1 MNTQTT
7 PDDFDD
13 LPSKS
18 QRKRDMDALQD
29 MGQELTELSKDTLK
43 KLTLP
48 DDLRAAVLECK
59 RLTAHGAIR
68 RQRQYIGRIMRSL
81 DPEPIQAQLAAL
93 RGENDRHSAWLHSLE
108 RQRDRLLSDD
118 SVLPVLVAA
127 NPGCDVQQLRTLIRN
142 ARKEQ
147 TEQKPLKAYRE
158 LFQFLKSLYPEPPLV
173 NYKQEPE
180 DDQQA

>member
-1 MNTQTT
+1 
-7 PDDFDD
+7 
-13 LPSKS
+13 
-18 QRKRDMDALQD
+18 
-29 MGQELTELSKDTLK
+29 
-43 KLTLP
+43 
-48 DDLRAAVLECK
+48 
-59 RLTAHGAIR
+59 
-68 RQRQYIGRIMRSL
+68 MRSV

-147 TEQKPLKAYRE
+147 AEQKPLKAYRE